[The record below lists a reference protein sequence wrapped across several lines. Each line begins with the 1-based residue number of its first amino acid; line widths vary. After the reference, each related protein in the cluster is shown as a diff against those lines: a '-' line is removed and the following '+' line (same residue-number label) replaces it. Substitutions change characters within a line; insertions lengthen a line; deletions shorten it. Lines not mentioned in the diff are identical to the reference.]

1 MTYTGC
7 CYTVLLSEPRERKEQ
22 HDSSDQSKFL
32 YKGGQLTPDTAAANQ
47 RRAYRITNGAPSL
60 ILGILLELLGICLL
74 SSFRRFQLEFLR
86 PKCRSTADK
95 RDLAVPEFWF

>member
-7 CYTVLLSEPRERKEQ
+7 CYTVLLYEPRERKEQ

-47 RRAYRITNGAPSL
+47 RRERAFYRITNGASSL
-60 ILGILLELLGICLL
+60 IISILLD
-74 SSFRRFQLEFLR
+74 S
-86 PKCRSTADK
+86 
-95 RDLAVPEFWF
+95 